1 MISNIILQVPHLGAL
16 CPVDV
21 VKTRVQLDPVK
32 YNSGLIGGMR
42 QVVAEEGA
50 MALTT
55 GLGATASGYFV
66 QGWKNFSRF
75 RH

>member
-1 MISNIILQVPHLGAL
+1 GSAAGGICCSITHGAS

-42 QVVAEEGA
+42 TIIAEEGA
-50 MALTT
+50 GALAT
-55 GLGATASGYFV
+55 GLGAL
-66 QGWKNFSRF
+66 R
-75 RH
+75 

>member
-1 MISNIILQVPHLGAL
+1 M
-16 CPVDV
+16 
-21 VKTRVQLDPVK
+21 QLDPVK

-55 GLGATASGYFV
+55 GLGATASGYFAKV
-66 QGWKNFSRF
+66 GLSLVV
-75 RH
+75 